1 MFYFAFSSYDSSH
14 TLFTFF
20 FLFVVQTQEK
30 LFFFSGG
37 SGIKFALRFVKRSPE
52 FVILLIN
59 IMNVIK
65 LQKLN

>member
-14 TLFTFF
+14 MLFTFLF
-20 FLFVVQTQEK
+20 FYLWLRHK
-30 LFFFSGG
+30 KNYFFSGG